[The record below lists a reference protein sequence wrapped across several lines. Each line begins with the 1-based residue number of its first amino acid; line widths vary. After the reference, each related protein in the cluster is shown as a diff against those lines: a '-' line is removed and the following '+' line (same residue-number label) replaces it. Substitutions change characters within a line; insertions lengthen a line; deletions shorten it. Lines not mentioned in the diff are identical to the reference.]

1 MIFLVFFVKQFVFRE
16 KYVILTIT
24 SVKLELK
31 MEDMILNKSELIR
44 AISDK
49 TGITQKDV
57 DVIFKAYVDVVA
69 ETLKKG
75 EKIALPGFC
84 SYEVKNQAARTAIN
98 PATQEKVN
106 VPARKVPVC
115 KLGKAFKDQ
124 F

>member
-1 MIFLVFFVKQFVFRE
+1 MLDF
-16 KYVILTIT
+16 
-24 SVKLELK
+24 K

-57 DVIFKAYVDVVA
+57 DVIVKGYIEVVA
-69 ETLKKG
+69 EALKNG
-75 EKIALPGFC
+75 EKVAIPGFC
-84 SYEVKNQAARTAIN
+84 SYELRQKAERVAIN
-98 PATQEKVN
+98 PATKEKVKG
-106 VPARKVPVC
+106 PACKVPVC